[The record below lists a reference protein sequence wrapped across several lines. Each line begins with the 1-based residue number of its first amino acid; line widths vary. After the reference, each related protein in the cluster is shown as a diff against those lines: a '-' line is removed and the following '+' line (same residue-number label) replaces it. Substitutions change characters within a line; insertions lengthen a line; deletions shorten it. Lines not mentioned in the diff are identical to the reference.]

1 MTNIAF
7 TEETGLDPADDFVHQ
22 PPASVDRWAENIQW
36 NVRDKAGLGVMW
48 HMGTMIDD
56 PRLWHIVIAVTQPD
70 GTVHSTKLVAPGA
83 GQFGSSNAQMSTIT
97 PYRAWRFTFF
107 GGMVNVSQD
116 QGATGLTADDQH
128 HPIQIDLE
136 MKAAYPVWIPEGST
150 QFGDWGRFHH
160 EQAVLVHGTVTIAGR
175 THVLEGVGHRDHS
188 IGPRDM
194 SHLRRAFWG
203 NGLFD
208 SGWGFATML
217 GEYESGAFQRAALF
231 DQSGT
236 QDATMIRWTDLT
248 AVNREPTA
256 ITVELDVQGRQ
267 IVIEGRIRH
276 GMNFTV
282 ADGAE
287 FCMGTDLARPDRYF
301 LTNFFVDW
309 TCDGEPGIGYLDRGA
324 LISLLTQGQS

>member
-1 MTNIAF
+1 MADMTI
-7 TEETGLDPADDFVHQ
+7 TDETGLDPADDFVHE
-22 PPASVDRWAENIQW
+22 PPAGVDRWAENIQW
-36 NVRDKAGLGVMW
+36 NVRDKDGLGVMW
-48 HMGTMIDD
+48 HMGTMLDD

-70 GTVHSTKLVAPGA
+70 GTVHSTKIVAPGA
-83 GQFGSSNAQMSTIT
+83 GQFGSPNAHLATIT
-97 PYRAWRFTFF
+97 PYREWRFTFF
-107 GGMVNVSQD
+107 GGMVDVSQD
-116 QGATGLTADDQH
+116 QGATGLTPDDH
-128 HPIQIDLE
+128 HHSVQIDLDLE
-136 MKAAYPVWIPEGST
+136 AAYPVWIPEGST

-160 EQAVLVHGTVTIAGR
+160 EQAVRVRGTVTVAGE
-175 THVLEGVGHRDHS
+175 THVLDGIGHRDHS

-203 NGLFD
+203 NGIFE

-231 DQSGT
+231 DSAGT
-236 QDATMIRWTDLT
+236 QDATMVRWTDLT
-248 AVNREPTA
+248 AVNCEPTA
-256 ITVELDVQGRQ
+256 ITVELDVHGRQ
-267 IVIEGRIRH
+267 VVIDGRIRH

-309 TCDGEPGIGYLDRGA
+309 TCNGEQGIGYLDRGA